1 MVVGACTFGLSG
13 VLLSSTIRAQQVVAP
28 VADTTSVEAGT
39 GVDSVSAAL
48 TALRSPPPN
57 VVPTGNPRPEDDPMA
72 GIAIDSTEQT
82 RIDSVNAVYVPQLQ
96 SSAKTLSA
104 ASPSTLPG
112 LLSDAKALYS
122 KYVAAIRG
130 ALSSANQIIFDQNQA
145 TLKAKSLTLQANLAA
160 WENGQ

>member
-1 MVVGACTFGLSG
+1 
-13 VLLSSTIRAQQVVAP
+13 
-28 VADTTSVEAGT
+28 
-39 GVDSVSAAL
+39 
-48 TALRSPPPN
+48 
-57 VVPTGNPRPEDDPMA
+57 MA